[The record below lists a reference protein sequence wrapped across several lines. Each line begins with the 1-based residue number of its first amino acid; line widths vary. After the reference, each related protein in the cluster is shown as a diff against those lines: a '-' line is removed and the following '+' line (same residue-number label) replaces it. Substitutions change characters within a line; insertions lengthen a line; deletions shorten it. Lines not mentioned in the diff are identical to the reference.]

1 MSIMYARSIQVQTK
15 VHFKILQ
22 FLVVT
27 YNMRFLPYAIDIVYY
42 HIFKTFF
49 VVITQSLHMR

>member
-49 VVITQSLHMR
+49 VVITQSLHM